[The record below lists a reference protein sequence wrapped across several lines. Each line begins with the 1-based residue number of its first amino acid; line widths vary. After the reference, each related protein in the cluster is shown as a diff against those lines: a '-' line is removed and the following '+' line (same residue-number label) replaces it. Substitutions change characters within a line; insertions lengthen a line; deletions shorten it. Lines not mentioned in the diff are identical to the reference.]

1 MFWLIAAGLDN
12 VPKFWS
18 WNPPISRLGGGGGG
32 GGVTVAPPGPGF
44 GGFGFLI
51 LPVGSTKSCC

>member
-32 GGVTVAPPGPGF
+32 GSVTVVPPGPGF
-44 GGFGFLI
+44 G
-51 LPVGSTKSCC
+51 